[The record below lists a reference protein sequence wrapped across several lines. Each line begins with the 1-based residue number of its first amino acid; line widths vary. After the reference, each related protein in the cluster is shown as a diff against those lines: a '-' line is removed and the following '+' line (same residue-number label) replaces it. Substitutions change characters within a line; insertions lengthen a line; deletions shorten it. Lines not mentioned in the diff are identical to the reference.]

1 MNFLFLVS
9 RCISIKKILKILAAT
24 LSDNLIHEII
34 NFVVDSL

>member
-1 MNFLFLVS
+1 MNFLFLVLW
-9 RCISIKKILKILAAT
+9 CISIKKILEILAAT

>member
-1 MNFLFLVS
+1 MNFLFLVL
-9 RCISIKKILKILAAT
+9 RCISIKKILEILAAT